1 MIIGLGSDIVSVE
14 RIRKILE
21 KNKDSFLRKILSP
34 QELEFFRNTAI
45 TPEFLAGRWA
55 AKEACV
61 KALGC
66 GFGQD
71 CAIGDISVFREK
83 SSHASGR
90 PLLTLSGAGKKKAE
104 TLGVRNIHVSISHEK
119 EFAFA
124 TVILEG

>member
-1 MIIGLGSDIVSVE
+1 MIIGLGSDIVSVK

-21 KNKDSFLRKILSP
+21 ENRDSFLKRILSP
-34 QELEFFRNTAI
+34 GELEFFSNTAI

-55 AKEACV
+55 AKEACA

-66 GFGQD
+66 GFGKD
-71 CAIGDISVFREK
+71 CAIGDITILREK

-104 TLGVRNIHVSISHEK
+104 SLGVRNIHVSISHEK

-124 TVILEG
+124 TVLLEG